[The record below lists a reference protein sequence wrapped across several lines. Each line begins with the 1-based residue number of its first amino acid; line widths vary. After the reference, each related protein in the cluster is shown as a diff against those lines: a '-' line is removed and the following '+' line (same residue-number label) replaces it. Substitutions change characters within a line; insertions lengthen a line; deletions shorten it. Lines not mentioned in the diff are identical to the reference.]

1 MNKTTVLHDKKF
13 YYIQM
18 LQQDS
23 CGRSDH
29 AEMDWQRPHQ
39 VGTNVLPKIIEKNNE
54 FGTEK

>member
-1 MNKTTVLHDKKF
+1 
-13 YYIQM
+13 M